1 MKKLSKKLIAFAL
14 VLVMTVTAGAVIPQ
28 GMVEVQAAS
37 GRVYVNPCSA
47 TVVTYKPGSALSRFS
62 SVISIMGCSK
72 AKEIKNLKSSN
83 KDIKVAP
90 RDGYIRVEFGKKA
103 AKSTITCTVKG
114 VKLKTTLT
122 VKKYSN
128 PCKTFKIGKTKLTSK
143 FNKIDVLRTNKAFKN
158 QKLDIKLK
166 NGWKITRVHVTSGT
180 GSYNNYK
187 VNNSSF
193 SKKITLSNN
202 YGYIYVYC
210 YNEKTKVNEC
220 LQIVTSKRY

>member
-1 MKKLSKKLIAFAL
+1 MKKLSKQLIAFAL

-37 GRVYVNPCSA
+37 GRVYVNPYSA

-83 KDIKVAP
+83 KYIKVAP
-90 RDGYIRVEFGKKA
+90 RDGYIRVKFGKKA
-103 AKSTITCTVKG
+103 AKSTIPCTVKG
-114 VKLKTTLT
+114 VKLKTTFT
-122 VKKYSN
+122 
-128 PCKTFKIGKTKLTSK
+128 
-143 FNKIDVLRTNKAFKN
+143 TNKAFKK

-166 NGWKITRVHVTSGT
+166 SGWKISSVHVTSGT
-180 GSYNNYK
+180 GSYNNYR
-187 VNNSSF
+187 VNKSSF
-193 SKKITLSNN
+193 SKKITVSNN

-210 YNEKTKVNEC
+210 YNEKTKVSEC
-220 LQIVTSKRY
+220 LQINTSTRY

>member
-14 VLVMTVTAGAVIPQ
+14 VLVMTVTAGAVVPQ

-37 GRVYVNPCSA
+37 GSVYVNPYSA
-47 TVVTYKPGSALSRFS
+47 TVVTYKPGSAVNRYS

-90 RDGYIRVEFGKKA
+90 RNGYIHVEFGKKA

-128 PCKTFKIGKTKLTSK
+128 PCKTFKIGKTNLTSK
-143 FNKIDVLRTNKAFKN
+143 FNQVDVLKTNKAYKN

-166 NGWKITRVHVTSGT
+166 NGWKISSVHVTSGT
-180 GSYNNYK
+180 GSYKNYK
-187 VNNSSF
+187 VDKSSF

-202 YGYIYVYC
+202 YGFLYVYC
-210 YNEKTKVNEC
+210 YNEKTKVSEC
-220 LQIVTSKRY
+220 IQINTSTRY